1 MENKT
6 IPEDIDYND
15 VQSLR
20 TEARQKLEKFRPV
33 SVGQASRIAGVSP
46 SDIAVLLV
54 YIEKFRR
61 QKA

>member
-6 IPEDIDYND
+6 IPENIDYKD

-20 TEARQKLEKFRPV
+20 IEARQKLEKFRPI

-54 YIEKFRR
+54 YIEKVRR